1 LKTIKHAAINLSNIR
16 LPGLDRHISLIR
28 LLARKRKK
36 REKEQW
42 QKKKK
47 LRISVGVTLEREIS
61 SQEFTFFWWWVASES
76 LVNLI
81 N

>member
-42 QKKKK
+42 QKKK
-47 LRISVGVTLEREIS
+47 G
-61 SQEFTFFWWWVASES
+61 
-76 LVNLI
+76 
-81 N
+81 